1 MRQDKL
7 MSYQET
13 RLLTAPPAMLAGIVL
28 EESVKS
34 IRAALGWLKAGDIP
48 ERSRAITKA
57 MSLLA
62 EFVTSLNDS
71 ASPELCTNLRRLCDY
86 AHQRLMQAHVHQSAK
101 MLQEVIDVI
110 QPIAEA
116 WVTVERRSATA
127 V

>member
-1 MRQDKL
+1 VRQDKL